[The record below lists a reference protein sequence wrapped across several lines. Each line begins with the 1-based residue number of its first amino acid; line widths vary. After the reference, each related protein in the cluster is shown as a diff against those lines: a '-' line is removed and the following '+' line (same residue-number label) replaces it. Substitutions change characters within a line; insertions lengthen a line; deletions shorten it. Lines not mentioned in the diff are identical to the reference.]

1 MRPVQIVS
9 GRHPFEVM
17 LLVAA
22 LLCGILLLVAD
33 FRPPSIGIAMP
44 PVIQVTWEVGLVV
57 VGVGGLLGI
66 TWPGHLVTGIGIEL
80 GAMVLLGT
88 TTAMYSIAVLFVSG
102 RPALIAGAF
111 IGAVAVSSLWRSL
124 QILRDLRKLLHANE
138 QDLLA
143 DVALLVEGDD
153 P

>member
-9 GRHPFEVM
+9 GRHPFEIMV
-17 LLVAA
+17 LVAA
-22 LLCGILLLVAD
+22 LLCGILLIVTD
-33 FRPPSIGIAMP
+33 IQPPSINIAMP
-44 PVIQVTWEVGLVV
+44 PFVQATWELGLVL

-88 TTAMYSIAVLFVSG
+88 TTAMYSIAVFIVSG
-102 RPALIAGAF
+102 RPALVAGAF

-124 QILRDLRKLLHANE
+124 QILRDLRKLTNASE
-138 QDLLA
+138 QNVLA
-143 DVALLVEGDD
+143 EVELLVEGDD